1 MVPDANVQG
10 VFTGQ
15 PKSISDERG
24 TWTSSIFRER
34 ATGPVSISEQG
45 LDGDKVT
52 QPYHGGLGAAI
63 CVHLMDHY
71 AFWNTRLG
79 MELEPGYVGENVTLG
94 NITED
99 QICVGDL
106 IRLGTALVQVSGPRV
121 PCANLARRIGRPDW
135 VKLTIQENRTG
146 FYLRVL
152 EPGAVKEGDTW
163 SLKERFNEAGS
174 IPFINRCM
182 YLDFDPSY
190 ARTMLVMQGLEA
202 WWKEQARQKL
212 DDSRGHWTSTMNDG
226 GNSE

>member
-1 MVPDANVQG
+1 MSGVNVQA

-34 ATGPVSISEQG
+34 VIGPVSISEQG
-45 LDGDKVT
+45 LEGDRLA
-52 QPYHGGLGAAI
+52 QPYHGGLDAAI

-71 AFWNTRLG
+71 AFWNTRFG
-79 MELEPGYVGENVTLG
+79 MDLKPGCVGENVTLK

-99 QICVGDL
+99 QICVGDQ

-152 EPGAVKEGDTW
+152 EPGTVKEGDSW
-163 SLKERFNEAGS
+163 SLQERINETGS
-174 IPFINRCM
+174 IPGINRCM
-182 YLDFDPSY
+182 YLDFAPNY
-190 ARTMLVMQGLEA
+190 ARTMLEMPGLEA
-202 WWKEQARQKL
+202 WWKEQARKKL
-212 DDSRGHWTSTMNDG
+212 DNSKEHWTSPMKDG
-226 GNSE
+226 GDSD